1 MTPEQIAELMQRHPH
16 TILVP
21 VSVEMVS
28 EAIGEW
34 IECDRIRLEPKPDG
48 LHDLIIFRR
57 DQRP

>member
-1 MTPEQIAELMQRHPH
+1 MTAEQIVELMQRHPH

-34 IECDRIRLEPKPDG
+34 IECDRVRIEPQPDG
-48 LHDLIIFRR
+48 LHLLVFQR
-57 DQRP
+57 DGA